1 MITRI
6 LIRYRGLASIRN
18 MEIAE
23 IDNEH
28 VNLKLSYDELYKI
41 SDAFATHHAHQKGDD
56 IGWDISGQIVERLRK
71 YESRKNKQ
79 S

>member
-6 LIRYRGLASIRN
+6 LIRYRGLVSIPN
-18 MEIAE
+18 MEIEE

-28 VNLKLSYDELYKI
+28 VNLKLSYEELYKI
-41 SDAFATHHAHQKGDD
+41 SDAFATHYANQKGAK
-56 IGWDISGQIVERLRK
+56 IGWDMSGQIVEQLRK

>member
-1 MITRI
+1 
-6 LIRYRGLASIRN
+6 
-18 MEIAE
+18 MEIEE

-41 SDAFATHHAHQKGDD
+41 ADAFATHHANQKGDD
-56 IGWDISGQIVERLRK
+56 IGWVISGQIVEQLRK
-71 YESRKNKQ
+71 YELRKNKQ